1 MMIRSVVERRI
12 LLCVLLVLSLSA
24 ATAAQ
29 NPVDLIQTRNIKA
42 EMFFLSADEMAGR
55 KTASHEAQIAAN
67 YIASEFLRF
76 GLKPMG
82 DDGTYFQNFDL
93 VTAWPD
99 MPNMALVARRNGV
112 EKSYQLNHDFDF
124 SDLLESNNPTTVTGP
139 LVFLGYGVN
148 APEYEYDDFSGIDL
162 HGKIALV
169 LTHEPQESDPN
180 SRFKGKWNTIHAY
193 DVYKY
198 EQIRKA
204 GAAALLIVHESTPHR
219 PPDNPSAPHDWSIP
233 TPLIALAG
241 STWDLPIFG
250 ITEATADELLSNSG
264 KTIATLQK
272 AIDQGFKPQSF
283 PVAGVEIT
291 MKKAL
296 RDRQVVRARNVI
308 ALLEG
313 SDPKIKDEYVVIS
326 GHYDHMGIVQG
337 RIYRGADDNASGT
350 IGVLESARAYTQ
362 GKVRPRRSII
372 FAAFDAEEAAML
384 GAEYFVENPV
394 LPLAKA
400 AANLNMDM
408 IGRDENTPTWK
419 LDPGQTSNSVN
430 LVGTLYNPDLR
441 RIIEKNNQTIGLQ
454 LDFKTDTSD
463 PEQWFDRSDHIIFAT
478 KSIPMVL
485 FNTGEHRDYHTEND
499 TWDKINYPKLEKIIR
514 LVFLTSVDVANSD
527 SRPRFIP

>member
-1 MMIRSVVERRI
+1 MMAIQRGIPNRT
-12 LLCVLLVLSLSA
+12 LPLVLGLLSV
-24 ATAAQ
+24 TAYAQ
-29 NPVDLIQTRNIKA
+29 RPIDLIQPSNIKA

-55 KTASHEAQIAAN
+55 KTASHEAQITGN

-99 MPNMALVARRNGV
+99 KQNLALIARQNGV
-112 EKSYQLNHDFDF
+112 EKSYQLDHDFDF
-124 SDLLESNNPTTVTGP
+124 SDLLESNNSATATGP
-139 LVFLGYGVN
+139 LVFAGYGVN
-148 APEYEYDDFSGIDL
+148 AQEYGYNDFSGIDL
-162 HGKIALV
+162 RGKIALV
-169 LTHEPQESDPN
+169 LAHEPQESDPS

-204 GAAALLIVHESTPHR
+204 GAAGVLIVRERTPHR
-219 PPDNPSAPHDWSIP
+219 PPDNPSAPHDWSMP
-233 TPLIALAG
+233 TPIVALAG
-241 STWDLPIFG
+241 SMWDLPIFG
-250 ITEATADELLSNSG
+250 ITEATANQLLVNSG
-264 KTIATLQK
+264 KTIAILQK
-272 AIDQGFKPQSF
+272 AIDQSFKPQSF
-283 PVAGVEIT
+283 LVPGVEIT

-296 RDRQVVRARNVI
+296 KDRQVVRARNVI

-313 SDPKIKDEYVVIS
+313 SDQKLKDEYVVIS

-362 GKVRPRRSII
+362 GKVRPRRSIMFI
-372 FAAFDAEEAAML
+372 AFDAEEAAML
-384 GAEYFVENPV
+384 GSAYFAENPV
-394 LPLAKA
+394 LPLDKA
-400 AANLNMDM
+400 VADLNMDM
-408 IGRDENTPTWK
+408 IGRDEDTPTWK
-419 LDPGQTSNSVN
+419 FTPGQTSNSVN
-430 LVGTLYNPDLR
+430 LVGTLYDPDLR
-441 RIIEKNNQTIGLQ
+441 RVIDGNNQSIGLQ

-463 PEQWFDRSDHIIFAT
+463 PEEWFDRSDQIIFAT

-499 TWDKINYPKLEKIIR
+499 TWDKINYSKMEKIIR
-514 LVFLTSVDVANSD
+514 LVFLTSVELAD
-527 SRPRFIP
+527 SETRPRFAP

>member
-1 MMIRSVVERRI
+1 MTTYHWITRWTSPFALGL
-12 LLCVLLVLSLSA
+12 LLCVSA
-24 ATAAQ
+24 AAQ
-29 NPVDLIQTRNIKA
+29 RPVDLIQTGNIKA

-67 YIASEFLRF
+67 YIASEFLGF
-76 GLKPMG
+76 GLKPIG

-99 MPNMALVARRNGV
+99 KQNMALITRRNGV
-112 EKSYQLNHDFDF
+112 EKSYQLDHDFDF
-124 SDLLESNNPTTVTGP
+124 SDLLESDNPATATGP

-148 APEYEYDDFSGIDL
+148 APEYGYNDFAGIDL

-180 SRFKGKWNTIHAY
+180 SLFKGKWNTIHAY
-193 DVYKY
+193 DVHKY

-204 GAAALLIVHESTPHR
+204 GAAGLLIVRESAPHR
-219 PPDNPSAPHDWSIP
+219 PPDKPSAPHNWSMP

-241 STWDLPIFG
+241 SMWDLPIFG
-250 ITEATADELLSNSG
+250 ITEATADELLANSG
-264 KTIATLQK
+264 KTITTLQK
-272 AIDQGFKPQSF
+272 AIDKSFEPQSF
-283 PVAGVEIT
+283 LVPGVEIT

-296 RDRQVVRARNVI
+296 KDREVVRARNVM

-313 SDPKIKDEYVVIS
+313 SDPKLKDEYVVIS
-326 GHYDHMGIVQG
+326 GHYDHVGIVQG

-362 GKVRPRRSII
+362 GKVRPRRSIL
-372 FAAFDAEEAAML
+372 FVAFDAEEAAML
-384 GAEYFVENPV
+384 GSAYFTENPV
-394 LPLAKA
+394 LPLDKA
-400 AANLNMDM
+400 VADLNMDM
-408 IGRDENTPTWK
+408 IGRDEDTPTWK
-419 LDPGQTSNSVN
+419 LTPDQTRNSVN
-430 LVGTLYNPDLR
+430 LVGTLYTPDLR
-441 RIIEKNNQTIGLQ
+441 RTIEMNNRSIGLQ

-463 PEQWFDRSDHIIFAT
+463 PEEWFDRSDQIIFAT
-478 KSIPMVL
+478 KAVPMVL

-514 LVFLTSVDVANSD
+514 LVFLSSVDVSNSET
-527 SRPRFIP
+527 RPRFTP

>member
-1 MMIRSVVERRI
+1 MAAAMTTRQRIVRITSPIAVGLLLSV
-12 LLCVLLVLSLSA
+12 
-24 ATAAQ
+24 TAYAQ
-29 NPVDLIQTRNIKA
+29 RPVDLIQTSNIKA

-67 YIASEFLRF
+67 YIASEF

-99 MPNMALVARRNGV
+99 KQNLALIARQNGV
-112 EKSYQLNHDFDF
+112 EKSYQLDHDFDF
-124 SDLLESNNPTTVTGP
+124 SDLIESNNPATVNGP

-148 APEYEYDDFSGIDL
+148 APEYGYNDFAGIDL

-169 LTHEPQESDPN
+169 LTHEPQEFDPD

-198 EQIRKA
+198 EKIRKA
-204 GAAALLIVHESTPHR
+204 GAAGLLIVRESVPHR
-219 PPDNPSAPHDWSIP
+219 PPDSPSAPHDWSMP
-233 TPLIALAG
+233 TPIVALAG
-241 STWDLPIFG
+241 RLWDLPIFG
-250 ITEATADELLSNSG
+250 ITEATADELLANSG
-264 KTIATLQK
+264 KTIAALQK
-272 AIDQGFKPQSF
+272 AIDHSFKPQSF
-283 PVAGVEIT
+283 AVPGIEIT

-296 RDRQVVRARNVI
+296 KDREVVRARNVI

-313 SDPKIKDEYVVIS
+313 SDPKLRDEYVVIS
-326 GHYDHMGIVQG
+326 GHYDHMGVVQG

-362 GKVRPRRSII
+362 GKVRPRRSVMFI
-372 FAAFDAEEAAML
+372 AFDAEEAAML
-384 GAEYFVENPV
+384 GSAYFAEHPI
-394 LPLAKA
+394 LRLDKA
-400 AANLNMDM
+400 VADINMDM
-408 IGRDENTPTWK
+408 IGRDEDTPTWK

-441 RIIEKNNQTIGLQ
+441 RMIDRNNQSIGLT
-454 LDFKTDTSD
+454 LDFKTDAND
-463 PEQWFDRSDHIIFAT
+463 PEEWFDRSDHIIFAIN
-478 KSIPMVL
+478 SVPMVL

-499 TWDKINYPKLEKIIR
+499 TWDKINYPKLERIVR
-514 LVFLTSVDVANSD
+514 LVFLTSVELANSET
-527 SRPRFIP
+527 RPSFVP